1 MRKLQLIKQINIDI
15 HLESIAAY
23 THSVAR
29 WPVMP
34 LIPELVLSV
43 ETGESDRQLTTGAV
57 IYQFLRLTNNIIRQ
71 HQ

>member
-15 HLESIAAY
+15 HLESIAAC
-23 THSVAR
+23 THLVAR